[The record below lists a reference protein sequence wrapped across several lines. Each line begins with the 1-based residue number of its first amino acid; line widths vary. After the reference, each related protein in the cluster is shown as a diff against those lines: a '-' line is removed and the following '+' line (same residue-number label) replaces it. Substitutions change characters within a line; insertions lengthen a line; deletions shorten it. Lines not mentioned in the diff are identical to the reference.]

1 MTSSF
6 LVFRSHVVPRSV
18 MPRTGARGDR
28 MSTFITPKLHTVL
41 GVQGAISGFI
51 RSTRHID
58 VTDRGHRE
66 PGGEPNGA
74 QLEMLIHC
82 SNHFQQLQRRSIST
96 YGA

>member
-6 LVFRSHVVPRSV
+6 LIFRSHVVPRSV

-41 GVQGAISGFI
+41 GVQGAMSGFI
-51 RSTRHID
+51 RSTQHI
-58 VTDRGHRE
+58 VITDRGHRE
-66 PGGEPNGA
+66 FGGETDVA
-74 QLEMLIHC
+74 HIEMIHC